1 MACLLGIPITG
12 RLLPDR
18 ELTRDERIEMMQV
31 DLLFTAEA
39 VAKEVGRQG
48 VAHVSFGKFKR
59 RYKDL
64 LNTCWTAGH
73 GVG

>member
-1 MACLLGIPITG
+1 
-12 RLLPDR
+12 
-18 ELTRDERIEMMQV
+18 MMQV